1 MAIVIRTAERHDIPD
16 LIRVHVDAWRVAY
29 RGVIDDGYLQSSLI
43 EEQRTAMW
51 NAWTWPD
58 GPGQHL
64 FVGEVD
70 GRVLG
75 FGLVGPERVEPEGT
89 VSGLGE
95 VYSFYLHP
103 DSWGSGLATPLMEQ
117 CHDFLHAGGFSHAV
131 LWVLRDNPRA
141 RRFYE
146 KMGWSATGKEASFTG
161 PQTGAALP
169 YAVAELQYGVVLG

>member
-1 MAIVIRTAERHDIPD
+1 MTTAVRTAERRDIPD
-16 LIRVHVDAWRVAY
+16 LIRVHVDAWRIAY
-29 RGVIDDGYLQSSLI
+29 RGVIDDGYLQSSLL
-43 EEQRTAMW
+43 EEQRTTMW
-51 NAWTWPD
+51 NAWTWAD
-58 GPGQHL
+58 RPGQCV
-64 FVGEVD
+64 FVGEAD

-75 FGLVGPERVEPEGT
+75 FGMVGPERVEPDGA

-117 CHDFLHAGGFSHAV
+117 CHDFLRAGGFSQAV

-146 KMGWSATGKEASFTG
+146 KMGWSATGREASFAG
-161 PQTGAALP
+161 PQTAAALP
-169 YAVAELQYGVVLG
+169 YAVEELQYGVALG